1 MAGNREHRVA
11 IRRADDARLPG
22 ETFPEATLWSLSMTV
37 MLDSFFGVHPWLLRY
52 GRWAK
57 MKPGEKD
64 LYLFLME
71 ESERR
76 CTRELTATDA
86 EITVAVGTASRTL
99 CNARKRLQE
108 YGLIRYKASHGNR
121 YRYVICNPKTGKPYP
136 GDPRQP
142 LVVPKRKAQ
151 ASLRTQH
158 DEADSR
164 PRSLVASQLGSASP
178 SASDQQKLPIRT
190 DGISGIFP

>member
-1 MAGNREHRVA
+1 MAGNRERRGT
-11 IRRADDARLPG
+11 IRRADDAPLP
-22 ETFPEATLWSLSMTV
+22 EEAFPEATVWSLSMTV
-37 MLDSFFGVHPWLLRY
+37 MLDSFFGVHPWLLRN

-99 CNARKRLQE
+99 CNARKSLQG
-108 YGLIRYKASHGNR
+108 YRLIRYKASHGNK
-121 YRYVICNPKTGKPYP
+121 YRYVICNPKTGEPYP

-142 LVVPKRKAQ
+142 MVVPKRKAQ
-151 ASLRTQH
+151 ATFSPQPH
-158 DEADSR
+158 VADTSSHNLITSR
-164 PRSLVASQLGSASP
+164 SESP